1 MDEDHVVLT
10 FRCEDT
16 GIGMSEEFQQKIFE
30 PFAQES
36 ETARTLYGGTGLGLP
51 IVKNILDK
59 MNGQISFTSKQGK
72 GTVFEIRMPLVVN
85 HEAVLEEEQP
95 EEEVSGVL
103 TGKKILVAEDNEL
116 NMEVTKFILE
126 SAGATVVLVE
136 NGERCVKEFRA
147 SEEGE
152 FDAVLMDIM
161 MPIMDGL
168 EATRRIRSLE
178 RKDAKKIPIFAMT
191 ANAFSDD
198 KERSLQAGMNEHVS
212 KPIEEK
218 QLIRY
223 IRKYMINH
231 TASM

>member
-1 MDEDHVVLT
+1 MAKMQEFKCPCCGGSIEFDSSVQKMKCP
-10 FRCEDT
+10 FCDT
-16 GIGMSEEFQQKIFE
+16 EFDVGTLSEY
-30 PFAQES
+30 AQ
-36 ETARTLYGGTGLGLP
+36 
-51 IVKNILDK
+51 
-59 MNGQISFTSKQGK
+59 
-72 GTVFEIRMPLVVN
+72 TV
-85 HEAVLEEEQP
+85 EEEQP

-168 EATRRIRSLE
+168 EATACIRALE
-178 RKDAKKIPIFAMT
+178 REDAMTVPIIAMT
-191 ANAFSDD
+191 AKAFVDD
-198 KERSLQAGMNEHVS
+198 RQKSFAAGMNEHLA
-212 KPIEEK
+212 KPLEAKEIIK
-218 QLIRY
+218 TLVKFVVQD
-223 IRKYMINH
+223 
-231 TASM
+231 